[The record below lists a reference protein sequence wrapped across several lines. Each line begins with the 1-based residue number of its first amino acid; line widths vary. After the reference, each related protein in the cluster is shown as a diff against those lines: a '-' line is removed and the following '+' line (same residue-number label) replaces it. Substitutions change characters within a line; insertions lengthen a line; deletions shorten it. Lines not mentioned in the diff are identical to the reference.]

1 MPAVQRHRSI
11 LHVCVFLDSVMIS
24 INVGH
29 NPWFRCVLAN
39 PLLTGLI
46 FYELVEAV
54 LL

>member
-1 MPAVQRHRSI
+1 MAAVQRRSSI

-29 NPWFRCVLAN
+29 NPWFRNVLAN

-46 FYELVEAV
+46 FYRVAEAV

>member
-1 MPAVQRHRSI
+1 M
-11 LHVCVFLDSVMIS
+11 HVRVFLDAVMIS

-29 NPWFRCVLAN
+29 NPWFRNVLAN

-46 FYELVEAV
+46 FYEPVVAV

>member
-29 NPWFRCVLAN
+29 NQWFHNVLAN
-39 PLLTGLI
+39 PFVTGLI